1 MSSYTNVIVP
11 ELFDRAREL
20 HEIIEERDLKIKQL
34 NARIDRYDR
43 LLDNIP
49 KAIEEWGFVDFSYDM
64 GRKTIRL
71 VKGEKP

>member
-1 MSSYTNVIVP
+1 MSSYTNVTVP
-11 ELFDRAREL
+11 ELFDRVREL
-20 HEIIEERDLKIKQL
+20 EEESAMKELRISFLK
-34 NARIDRYDR
+34 NRIDRYDR

-49 KAIEEWGFVDFSYDM
+49 KAIEEWGYVDFSYDM

>member
-1 MSSYTNVIVP
+1 MSSYTNVTVP
-11 ELFDRAREL
+11 ELFDRQREL
-20 HEIIEERDLKIKQL
+20 QEAIEVQDLKIKQL

-49 KAIEEWGFVDFSYDM
+49 KAIKEWGYVDFSFDM

-71 VKGEKP
+71 VEGVKP

>member
-71 VKGEKP
+71 VKGEMP

>member
-49 KAIEEWGFVDFSYDM
+49 KAIEEWGYVDFSYDM

-71 VKGEKP
+71 VKGEEP

>member
-11 ELFDRAREL
+11 ELFDSAREL
-20 HEIIEERDLKIKQL
+20 HEIIEERNLKIKQL

>member
-1 MSSYTNVIVP
+1 MISYTNVIVP
-11 ELFDRAREL
+11 ELFDSAREL

>member
-11 ELFDRAREL
+11 ELFDSAREL